1 MLYFF
6 VFFFKV
12 FSVYSNFDSR
22 KCSIRPN
29 IGKNNRNLNFDS
41 GVFEFGCFL
50 IFEDFVN
57 CSDFIGVSYGV
68 VISFVKCFI
77 SLCFSSRFLVFTAIL
92 IHENAPLDLTLVKI
106 TEILTIVNGENSFKG
121 YRLLTDIFNGK
132 IGEKYIKNVGKLD
145 ERIDELENEILA
157 EKMEF

>member
-1 MLYFF
+1 MYLSNIVLSS
-6 VFFFKV
+6 VFFIITEQTTFNK
-12 FSVYSNFDSR
+12 SNKAITDMRLYSIAYNTEIVLYEQN
-22 KCSIRPN
+22 KIQ
-29 IGKNNRNLNFDS
+29 
-41 GVFEFGCFL
+41 
-50 IFEDFVN
+50 

-68 VISFVKCFI
+68 VISFVQCFI

-132 IGEKYIKNVGKLD
+132 N
-145 ERIDELENEILA
+145 R
-157 EKMEF
+157 